1 MLLSKNRKYNIKEVF
16 LFLNKFIKL
25 KENILILPRNDE
37 NWHLSINQCLEPIN
51 LNWTLFWYLNRFGK

>member
-37 NWHLSINQCLEPIN
+37 KLASV
-51 LNWTLFWYLNRFGK
+51 Y